1 MGLDSWSPLS
11 TANSSTSKAECTQG
25 YNAPYQYY
33 DSNSDR
39 IKYGMDASGNVGS
52 TARYYWERSR
62 SYDYSISVCYVAAGG
77 NAHHNYY
84 YGSGHLAPAFV
95 I

>member
-1 MGLDSWSPLS
+1 MGLDSLSPLS

-39 IKYGMDASGNVGS
+39 IKYNMDASGNVGS

-62 SYDYSISVCYVAAGG
+62 GYYDSGIVCRVETNGTASSP
-77 NAHHNYY
+77 NYR
-84 YGSGHLAPAFV
+84 SGAYLAPAFA

>member
-1 MGLDSWSPLS
+1 MGLDRWSPLS
-11 TANSSTSKAECTQG
+11 TANSSTSKAECTRG

-62 SYDYSISVCYVAAGG
+62 YYDYSIGVCRVGTNGG
-77 NAHHNYY
+77 AVSGYY
-84 YGSGHLAPAFV
+84 YDGYYLAPAFV